1 MEVHQRQRW
10 GLRFESGI
18 FHERQREGNM
28 KQIKILVN
36 GQFQFEIKAAQ
47 SESMTNIAGRA
58 ADSMRIKPTKVFI
71 GLGVVNLVTTR

>member
-1 MEVHQRQRW
+1 
-10 GLRFESGI
+10 
-18 FHERQREGNM
+18 M

-36 GQFQFEIKAAQ
+36 GQFQFDIKAAQ